1 MMLGFETVQG
11 YGDKAVDLMSAERP
25 QENGLKAEDVKN
37 GTDFDLSSEDQQ
49 GREQNSSASFE
60 EASSDDDADYDNA
73 YDADYDNAYD
83 ADYDNAYDADFDD
96 AYDADFDDAY
106 DADSD
111 DAYEADHEE
120 TSEDDATSFSD
131 ISEASLSDPELQCSL
146 CGCTHDGKPHCLP
159 AYKSNKTEVS
169 KQPIKHQPQRE
180 HADDNNKILRERPSL
195 LYEATLAIG
204 AGHKEKQIFYY
215 R

>member
-37 GTDFDLSSEDQQ
+37 GTDFDLSSEDEQ

-60 EASSDDDADYDNA
+60 EASPDDDADYE
-73 YDADYDNAYD
+73 
-83 ADYDNAYDADFDD
+83 NAYDADF
-96 AYDADFDDAY
+96 
-106 DADSD
+106 D

-120 TSEDDATSFSD
+120 TSEDNATSFSD
-131 ISEASLSDPELQCSL
+131 ISEASLSDCSL

-159 AYKSNKTEVS
+159 AYESNKTEVS

-180 HADDNNKILRERPSL
+180 HADDNNKILRQRPSL

-204 AGHKEKQIFYY
+204 AGHKEKQILYY